1 MTEGT
6 KSYII
11 GCHQFLLH
19 PIWCLLAWRLEYKEF
34 PKWWEL
40 ICILL
45 HDIGICGR
53 QYLSDD
59 AAKKGHWERGT
70 RLAGRVVSMMKKEPI
85 YWIGNEGEDPWKVPL
100 WKRAIEMCS
109 GHCPEESRYPES
121 KLSRADK
128 RSRLVAPMW
137 WTWWEY
143 WVEFSGVRKPGHV
156 RQWRRAVAENLKRER
171 PLGNHELYMRERRQP

>member
-6 KSYII
+6 KSYLI

-19 PIWCLLAWRLEYKEF
+19 GTWVLLAWRLEYKSW

-40 ICILL
+40 ICIFL

-53 QYLSDD
+53 QYLNDD
-59 AAKKGHWERGT
+59 EAKKGYWYRGAE
-70 RLAGRVVSMMKKEPI
+70 LACRIVGTMKKERLFRI
-85 YWIGNEGEDPWKVPL
+85 ADKDGWKKPL
-100 WKRAIEMCS
+100 WLRAIEICA
-109 GHCPEESRYPES
+109 GHCPEESGFPES
-121 KLSRADK
+121 RLSRADK

-143 WVEFSGVRKPGHV
+143 WVEFSGIRKPDHV
-156 RQWRRAVAENLKRER
+156 RQWRKSVAENLKRKR
-171 PLGNHELYMRERRQP
+171 PLGNHELYLRERGQS